1 MATQWQ
7 VPMQATTVAVD
18 QHRVLR
24 NTYWMLGLTM
34 IPTVIGAF
42 AGTAMDWSWM
52 AAHPIAAP
60 LGMLAAMFGLMFGVS
75 ATRNSG
81 WGVVLLLAF
90 TFAMGV
96 FLGPIL
102 NHALSFKN
110 GAQLIG
116 LAGGMT
122 GAVFFGMAGIATV
135 SKKDFSFLGN
145 FLFVGLILLVVA
157 SIISLFFPVPAV
169 QLTISA
175 VAVLLFS
182 VFILYDISNIIHGG
196 QTNYVMATLNLYLDV
211 YNIFVSLLNLLM
223 AISGQRD

>member
-1 MATQWQ
+1 MDSQMRL
-7 VPMQATTVAVD
+7 PMQSTTVAVD
-18 QHRVLR
+18 QHKVLR

-42 AGTAMDWSWM
+42 AGTGVNWAWM

-60 LGMLAAMFGLMFGVS
+60 LGMIAIMFGLLFGVT
-75 ATRNSG
+75 ATRNSA
-81 WGVVLLLAF
+81 WGVVLLLSF
-90 TFAMGV
+90 TFVMGF
-96 FLGPIL
+96 FLGPVL

-122 GAVFFGMAGIATV
+122 GGVFFGMAGIATV
-135 SKKDFSFLGN
+135 TKKDFGFLGN
-145 FLFVGLILLVVA
+145 FLIVGLILLVLA
-157 SIISLFFPVPAV
+157 SLVSLFFPVPAV

-182 VFILYDISNIIHGG
+182 LFILYDISNIIHGG
-196 QTNYVMATLNLYLDV
+196 QTNYVMATLNLYLDI
-211 YNIFVSLLNLLM
+211 YNVFVSLLNLLM
-223 AISGQRD
+223 AFSGQRD